1 MSAEPRASESRRL
14 LLVGQHVNR
23 KINTVHTDSSGI
35 FHYIA
40 VPVGQISVVESALVL
55 SFRVNLGINTKR
67 LRHFVTEWS
76 VRNRASSAPLQTQ
89 FEAVW
94 RGIDHDLVERAS
106 PLGVW
111 PTQFGLVA
119 CVGIIEL
126 EVRTTEVSVSAKRMS
141 FKDTKVY
148 PLHKRSVAGCVDNA
162 DTIRIVTDSVSEL
175 LGAAAHSVFSS
186 NTLESTALDMF
197 MKKFWAPAS
206 FASLWGSDQT
216 ASGVLQSSI
225 ILCHVLGLPEP
236 NAVLSTEGM
245 TYQTP
250 NIQQIHRFEP
260 NTVFLQAQ

>member
-1 MSAEPRASESRRL
+1 MSAEPQASESRRL

-67 LRHFVTEWS
+67 LSHFVTEWR
-76 VRNRASSAPLQTQ
+76 VRNRASSAPLPNQ

-94 RGIDHDLVERAS
+94 RAIDHDLVDRAS

-119 CVGIIEL
+119 YVGIIEL
-126 EVRTTEVSVSAKRMS
+126 EGRTTTEVSISRMS
-141 FKDTKVY
+141 FNGTKVY
-148 PLHKRSVAGCVDNA
+148 PLHKRSVAGCADNA
-162 DTIRIVTDSVSEL
+162 DTIRIVTDVVSEL
-175 LGAAAHSVFSS
+175 LGAAVHSVFSS
-186 NTLESTALDMF
+186 NTIESSALDLF

-206 FASLWGSDQT
+206 LSSLWGADQT
-216 ASGVLQSSI
+216 ASGVLQASI
-225 ILCHVLGLPEP
+225 IFCRVLGLPEP
-236 NAVLSTEGM
+236 NAVLPTEDL
-245 TYQTP
+245 THRTP
-250 NIQQIHRFEP
+250 NLQQILRVDP
-260 NTVFLQAQ
+260 NTIFLQAQ